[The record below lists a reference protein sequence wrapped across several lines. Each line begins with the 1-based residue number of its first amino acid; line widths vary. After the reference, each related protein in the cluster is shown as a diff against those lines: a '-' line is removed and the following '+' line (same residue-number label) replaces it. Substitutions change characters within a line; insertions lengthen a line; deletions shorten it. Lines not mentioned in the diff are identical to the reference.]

1 MVEISKSDWKLY
13 RSKLPDWQEA
23 YMEKL
28 IKEYSELLSQEG
40 KASEK
45 FWKLNDRIKEDRKKS
60 GVIVEIR
67 KSEMLFQILQLL
79 HDGAITMEDL
89 SDFSED
95 LQDTVK
101 HFTNRK

>member
-1 MVEISKSDWKLY
+1 MEISKSDWKLY
-13 RSKLPDWQEA
+13 RSKLPDWQES

-28 IKEYSELLSQEG
+28 TKEYAELLSQEG

-45 FWKLNDRIKEDRKKS
+45 FWKLNDRIKEDRKKP

-79 HDGAITMEDL
+79 RDGAITMEDL

-101 HFTNRK
+101 HFINRE